1 MFSLHSETNVVE
13 VCEGSDKLQS
23 ITLLKIV
30 SLHTIFAD
38 EQQFTEVTDF
48 KVLIG
53 GDQYSV
59 AC

>member
-13 VCEGSDKLQS
+13 VCEEYKLQS

-30 SLHTIFAD
+30 SLHTIFAG